1 MSAALHQIT
10 VIFIGIL
17 AGFICRKLKVLGEEG
32 TATVSNIVVK
42 IILPFYL
49 FSAILNSGSGVDPQG
64 VFLTLGLSF
73 GMFLLS
79 GLVALVVVPLLRP
92 PTGDRGVFLT
102 LGLSFGM
109 FLLSGLMAL
118 IVVPLLK
125 PPAGDRGVYLF
136 ETMCGNVTYIGIP
149 VCAAVLGGNA
159 AFYASL
165 LNIPYNL
172 LCFSL
177 GIWLLA
183 GKLPLKKILNPAFL
197 SGVAAAILYL
207 LRVPVPSVL
216 LDGCAFIGQATSPCA
231 MLVIGSVLGSVPFR
245 EIFTEWR
252 AIPYVL
258 IRLVGLGA
266 LMALLLSFIDVDPVL
281 KGVVILM
288 ASMPAATNST
298 MLCTIYGGNRALS
311 AKLIFLST
319 ALSIVT
325 IPLWAAVYFG

>member
-1 MSAALHQIT
+1 MSAALHQIA

-17 AGFICRKLKVLGEEG
+17 AGFICRKAKVLSEEG

-42 IILPFYL
+42 IILPFYV
-49 FSAILNSGSGVDPQG
+49 FSAILNSGSAVDPKG
-64 VFLTLGLSF
+64 VLLTLGLSF

-79 GLVALVVVPLLRP
+79 GLVALVIVPLLR
-92 PTGDRGVFLT
+92 
-102 LGLSFGM
+102 
-109 FLLSGLMAL
+109 
-118 IVVPLLK
+118 

-159 AFYASL
+159 AFYGSL

-231 MLVIGSVLGSVPFR
+231 MLVIGSVLGSVSFK

>member
-1 MSAALHQIT
+1 MSAALHQIA

-17 AGFICRKLKVLGEEG
+17 AGFICRKAKVLTEEG

-49 FSAILNSGSGVDPQG
+49 FSAILNSGSAVDSKGVL
-64 VFLTLGLSF
+64 LTLGLSF

-79 GLVALVVVPLLRP
+79 GLVALVIVPLLR
-92 PTGDRGVFLT
+92 
-102 LGLSFGM
+102 
-109 FLLSGLMAL
+109 
-118 IVVPLLK
+118 

-159 AFYASL
+159 AFYGSL

-231 MLVIGSVLGSVPFR
+231 MLVIGSVLGSVPFK

>member
-17 AGFICRKLKVLGEEG
+17 AGFVCRKAEILTEEG

-49 FSAILNSGSGVDPQG
+49 FSAILNAGAGVEAGG
-64 VFLTLGLSF
+64 VLLALGLSA

-79 GLVALVVVPLLRP
+79 GLVALLVVPLLRP
-92 PTGDRGVFLT
+92 P
-102 LGLSFGM
+102 
-109 FLLSGLMAL
+109 AE
-118 IVVPLLK
+118 
-125 PPAGDRGVYLF
+125 DRGVYLF

-197 SGVAAAILYL
+197 AGAAAAVLYL
-207 LRVPVPSVL
+207 LRVPVPAVI

-231 MLVIGSVLGSVPFR
+231 MLVIGSVLGSVPLK

-258 IRLVGLGA
+258 LRLVGLGA
-266 LMALLLSFIDVDPVL
+266 LTALLLSFLDLDPIL
-281 KGVVILM
+281 KGVLVLM

-319 ALSIVT
+319 ALSLAT
-325 IPLWAAVYFG
+325 IPLWAALYF

>member
-17 AGFICRKLKVLGEEG
+17 AGFVCRKLKVLSAEG

-49 FSAILNSGSGVDPQG
+49 FSAILNSGSAVDSKGVL
-64 VFLTLGLSF
+64 LTLGLSL

-79 GLVALVVVPLLRP
+79 GLVALVIVPLLR
-92 PTGDRGVFLT
+92 
-102 LGLSFGM
+102 
-109 FLLSGLMAL
+109 
-118 IVVPLLK
+118 

-159 AFYASL
+159 AFYGSL

-231 MLVIGSVLGSVPFR
+231 MLVIGSVLGSVSFK

>member
-17 AGFICRKLKVLGEEG
+17 AGFVCRKGKVLSEEG

-49 FSAILNSGSGVDPQG
+49 FSAILNSGSAVDPKG
-64 VFLTLGLSF
+64 VLLTLCLSF

-79 GLVALVVVPLLRP
+79 GLVALVIVPLLRP
-92 PTGDRGVFLT
+92 P
-102 LGLSFGM
+102 
-109 FLLSGLMAL
+109 
-118 IVVPLLK
+118 
-125 PPAGDRGVYLF
+125 AGDKGVYLF

-159 AFYASL
+159 AFYGSL

-231 MLVIGSVLGSVPFR
+231 MLVIGSVLGSVSFK

-325 IPLWAAVYFG
+325 IPLWAAVYCG

>member
-17 AGFICRKLKVLGEEG
+17 AGFVCRKLKVLSEEG

-49 FSAILNSGSGVDPQG
+49 FSAILNSGSAVDPKG
-64 VFLTLGLSF
+64 VLLTLGLSF

-79 GLVALVVVPLLRP
+79 GLVALVIVPLLR
-92 PTGDRGVFLT
+92 
-102 LGLSFGM
+102 
-109 FLLSGLMAL
+109 
-118 IVVPLLK
+118 

-159 AFYASL
+159 AFYGSL

-231 MLVIGSVLGSVPFR
+231 MLVIGSVLGSVPFK

>member
-17 AGFICRKLKVLGEEG
+17 AGFVCRKGKVLSEEG

-49 FSAILNSGSGVDPQG
+49 FSAILNSGSAVDSKGVL
-64 VFLTLGLSF
+64 LTLGLSF

-79 GLVALVVVPLLRP
+79 GLVALLVVPLLR
-92 PTGDRGVFLT
+92 
-102 LGLSFGM
+102 
-109 FLLSGLMAL
+109 
-118 IVVPLLK
+118 

-159 AFYASL
+159 AFYGSL

-197 SGVAAAILYL
+197 SGVAAALLYL
-207 LRVPVPSVL
+207 LRVPVPSVI

-231 MLVIGSVLGSVPFR
+231 MLVIGSVLGSVPFK

-258 IRLVGLGA
+258 LRLVGLGA
-266 LMALLLSFIDVDPVL
+266 LMALLLSFLDVDPVL
-281 KGVVILM
+281 KGVLILM

-325 IPLWAAVYFG
+325 IPLWALVYFG

>member
-17 AGFICRKLKVLGEEG
+17 AGFVCRKLKVLSEEG

-49 FSAILNSGSGVDPQG
+49 FSAILNSGSGVDSKG
-64 VFLTLGLSF
+64 VFLTLGLSS

-79 GLVALVVVPLLRP
+79 GLVALVIVPLLR
-92 PTGDRGVFLT
+92 
-102 LGLSFGM
+102 
-109 FLLSGLMAL
+109 
-118 IVVPLLK
+118 

-159 AFYASL
+159 AFYGSL

-197 SGVAAAILYL
+197 SGVAAALLYL
-207 LRVPVPSVL
+207 LQVPVPSVV

-231 MLVIGSVLGSVPFR
+231 MLVIGSVLGSVPFK

>member
-1 MSAALHQIT
+1 MSAALHQIA

-17 AGFICRKLKVLGEEG
+17 AGFVCRKAKVLTEEG

-79 GLVALVVVPLLRP
+79 GLAALV
-92 PTGDRGVFLT
+92 
-102 LGLSFGM
+102 
-109 FLLSGLMAL
+109 
-118 IVVPLLK
+118 VVPLLK

-159 AFYASL
+159 AFYGSL

-197 SGVAAAILYL
+197 SGAAAAILYL
-207 LRVPVPSVL
+207 LRVPVPPVI

-258 IRLVGLGA
+258 TRLVGLGA
-266 LMALLLSFIDVDPVL
+266 LMALLLSFLNVDPVL
-281 KGVVILM
+281 KGVLILM

>member
-1 MSAALHQIT
+1 MSAALHQIA
-10 VIFIGIL
+10 VLFIGIL
-17 AGFICRKLKVLGEEG
+17 AGFVCRKGKVLSEEG

-49 FSAILNSGSGVDPQG
+49 FSAILNSGSAVDSKGVL
-64 VFLTLGLSF
+64 LTLGLSF

-79 GLVALVVVPLLRP
+79 GLVALVIVPLLR
-92 PTGDRGVFLT
+92 
-102 LGLSFGM
+102 
-109 FLLSGLMAL
+109 
-118 IVVPLLK
+118 

-159 AFYASL
+159 AFYGSL

-231 MLVIGSVLGSVPFR
+231 MLVIGSVLGSVPFK

>member
-17 AGFICRKLKVLGEEG
+17 AGFVCRKGKIISEEG

-49 FSAILNSGSGVDPQG
+49 FSAILNSSSAVDPKG
-64 VFLTLGLSF
+64 VLVTLGLSF

-79 GLVALVVVPLLRP
+79 GLVALIVVPLLR
-92 PTGDRGVFLT
+92 
-102 LGLSFGM
+102 
-109 FLLSGLMAL
+109 
-118 IVVPLLK
+118 

-136 ETMCGNVTYIGIP
+136 ESMCGNVTYIGIP
-149 VCAAVLGGNA
+149 VCAAILGGNA
-159 AFYASL
+159 AFYGSL

-197 SGVAAAILYL
+197 SGMAAAILYL
-207 LRVPVPSVL
+207 LRIPVPSVI

-231 MLVIGSVLGSVPFR
+231 MLVIGSVLGSVPFK

-252 AIPYVL
+252 ALPYVL
-258 IRLVGLGA
+258 IRLIGLGA
-266 LMALLLSFIDVDPVL
+266 LMALLLSFLDVDPVL
-281 KGVVILM
+281 KGVLILM

-325 IPLWAAVYFG
+325 IPLWAIVLQQLL

>member
-17 AGFICRKLKVLGEEG
+17 AGFVCRKLKVLSEEG

-49 FSAILNSGSGVDPQG
+49 FSAILNSGSAVDSKGVL
-64 VFLTLGLSF
+64 LTLGLSL

-79 GLVALVVVPLLRP
+79 GLVALVIVPLLRP
-92 PTGDRGVFLT
+92 P
-102 LGLSFGM
+102 
-109 FLLSGLMAL
+109 
-118 IVVPLLK
+118 
-125 PPAGDRGVYLF
+125 AGDKGVYLF

-159 AFYASL
+159 AFYGSL

-207 LRVPVPSVL
+207 LRVPVPAVV

-281 KGVVILM
+281 KGVLTLM

-325 IPLWAAVYFG
+325 IPLWAAIYFG

>member
-17 AGFICRKLKVLGEEG
+17 VGFVCRKGKVLSEEG

-49 FSAILNSGSGVDPQG
+49 FSAILNSGSAVDPKG
-64 VFLTLGLSF
+64 VLLTLGLSF
-73 GMFLLS
+73 GVFLLS
-79 GLVALVVVPLLRP
+79 GLVALVIVPLLR
-92 PTGDRGVFLT
+92 
-102 LGLSFGM
+102 
-109 FLLSGLMAL
+109 
-118 IVVPLLK
+118 

-159 AFYASL
+159 AFYGSL

-231 MLVIGSVLGSVPFR
+231 MLVIGSVLGSVPFK

-258 IRLVGLGA
+258 IRLVGLGV

>member
-17 AGFICRKLKVLGEEG
+17 AGFVCRKGKVLSEEG

-49 FSAILNSGSGVDPQG
+49 FSAILNSGSAVDPKG
-64 VFLTLGLSF
+64 VLLTLGLSF

-79 GLVALVVVPLLRP
+79 GLVALIVVPLLR
-92 PTGDRGVFLT
+92 
-102 LGLSFGM
+102 
-109 FLLSGLMAL
+109 
-118 IVVPLLK
+118 

-149 VCAAVLGGNA
+149 VCAAVLGENA

-207 LRVPVPSVL
+207 LRVPVPSVI

-231 MLVIGSVLGSVPFR
+231 MLVIGSVLGSVPFK

-266 LMALLLSFIDVDPVL
+266 LMALLLSFLDVDPVL
-281 KGVVILM
+281 KGVLILM

-319 ALSIVT
+319 AMSIVT

>member
-17 AGFICRKLKVLGEEG
+17 AGFVCRKLKVLSEEG

-49 FSAILNSGSGVDPQG
+49 FSAILNSGSAVDSKGVL
-64 VFLTLGLSF
+64 LTLGLSL

-79 GLVALVVVPLLRP
+79 GLVALVIVPLLR
-92 PTGDRGVFLT
+92 
-102 LGLSFGM
+102 
-109 FLLSGLMAL
+109 
-118 IVVPLLK
+118 

-159 AFYASL
+159 AFYGSL

-231 MLVIGSVLGSVPFR
+231 MLVIGSVLGSVSFK

>member
-17 AGFICRKLKVLGEEG
+17 AGFVCRKLKVLSEEG

-49 FSAILNSGSGVDPQG
+49 FSAILNSGSAVDSKGVL
-64 VFLTLGLSF
+64 LTLGLSF

-79 GLVALVVVPLLRP
+79 GLVALIVVPLLR
-92 PTGDRGVFLT
+92 
-102 LGLSFGM
+102 
-109 FLLSGLMAL
+109 
-118 IVVPLLK
+118 

-197 SGVAAAILYL
+197 SGVAAALLYL
-207 LRVPVPSVL
+207 LRVPVPSVI

-231 MLVIGSVLGSVPFR
+231 MLVIGSVLGSVPFK

-252 AIPYVL
+252 SIPYVL
-258 IRLVGLGA
+258 LRLVGLGA
-266 LMALLLSFIDVDPVL
+266 LMALLLSFLDVDPVL
-281 KGVVILM
+281 KGVLILM

-325 IPLWAAVYFG
+325 IPLWALVYFG

>member
-1 MSAALHQIT
+1 MSAALHQIAI
-10 VIFIGIL
+10 IFIGIL
-17 AGFICRKLKVLGEEG
+17 AGFVCRKAKVLTEEA

-49 FSAILNSGSGVDPQG
+49 FSAILRSGDGVDPRG
-64 VFLTLGLSF
+64 VFLALGLSF
-73 GMFLLS
+73 GMFLMS
-79 GLVALVVVPLLRP
+79 GLVALL
-92 PTGDRGVFLT
+92 
-102 LGLSFGM
+102 
-109 FLLSGLMAL
+109 
-118 IVVPLLK
+118 VVPLLK
-125 PPAGDRGVYLF
+125 APKDDRGVYLF

-149 VCAAVLGGNA
+149 VCAAILGGNA

-183 GKLPLKKILNPAFL
+183 GKLPLKRILDPAFL
-197 SGVAAAILYL
+197 AGVAAATLYL
-207 LRVPVPSVL
+207 LRVPVPAVI
-216 LDGCAFIGQATSPCA
+216 LDGCSFIGQATSPCA
-231 MLVIGSVLGSVPFR
+231 MLVIGSALGSVPFK

-252 AIPYVL
+252 AIPFVAL
-258 IRLVGLGA
+258 RLVGLGA
-266 LMALLLSFIDVDPVL
+266 LTALLLSFLPVDPIL
-281 KGVVILM
+281 KGVLILM

-325 IPLWAAVYFG
+325 IPLWAAFYFA

>member
-1 MSAALHQIT
+1 MSAALHQIAI
-10 VIFIGIL
+10 IFIGIL
-17 AGFICRKLKVLGEEG
+17 AGFVCRKAKVLTEEA
-32 TATVSNIVVK
+32 TATVSNIVVR

-49 FSAILNSGSGVDPQG
+49 FSAILKSGEGVEPRG
-64 VFLTLGLSF
+64 VFLALGLSF
-73 GMFLLS
+73 GMFLIS
-79 GLVALVVVPLLRP
+79 GLVALLLVPLLRAP
-92 PTGDRGVFLT
+92 KD
-102 LGLSFGM
+102 
-109 FLLSGLMAL
+109 
-118 IVVPLLK
+118 
-125 PPAGDRGVYLF
+125 DRGVYLF

-149 VCAAVLGGNA
+149 VCAAILGGNA

-197 SGVAAAILYL
+197 AGVAAATLYL
-207 LRVPVPSVL
+207 LRVPVPAVI
-216 LDGCAFIGQATSPCA
+216 LDGCSFIGQATSPCA

-252 AIPYVL
+252 AIPYVAL
-258 IRLVGLGA
+258 RLVGLGA
-266 LMALLLSFIDVDPVL
+266 LTALLLSFLPVDPIL
-281 KGVVILM
+281 KGVLILM

-325 IPLWAAVYFG
+325 IPLWAALYFVS

>member
-1 MSAALHQIT
+1 MSAALHQIA

-17 AGFICRKLKVLGEEG
+17 TGFVCRKAKLLTEEG

-49 FSAILNSGSGVDPQG
+49 FSAILNSGSGVDPRG

-79 GLVALVVVPLLRP
+79 GLVALL
-92 PTGDRGVFLT
+92 
-102 LGLSFGM
+102 
-109 FLLSGLMAL
+109 
-118 IVVPLLK
+118 VVPLLK
-125 PPAGDRGVYLF
+125 PPADDRGVYLF

-159 AFYASL
+159 AFYGSL

-197 SGVAAAILYL
+197 SGAAAALLYL
-207 LRVPVPSVL
+207 LRVPVPSVI

-231 MLVIGSVLGSVPFR
+231 MLVIGSVLGSVPFQ

-266 LMALLLSFIDVDPVL
+266 LMALLLSFPDVDPVL
-281 KGVVILM
+281 KGVLILI

-325 IPLWAAVYFG
+325 IPLWALVLQRLL

>member
-1 MSAALHQIT
+1 MSAALHQIA

-17 AGFICRKLKVLGEEG
+17 AGFVCRKLKVLSEEG

-49 FSAILNSGSGVDPQG
+49 FSAILNSGSAVDPKG
-64 VFLTLGLSF
+64 VLLTLCLSF

-79 GLVALVVVPLLRP
+79 GLVALVIVPLLR
-92 PTGDRGVFLT
+92 
-102 LGLSFGM
+102 
-109 FLLSGLMAL
+109 
-118 IVVPLLK
+118 

-159 AFYASL
+159 AFYGSL

-197 SGVAAAILYL
+197 SGVAAALLYL
-207 LRVPVPSVL
+207 LQVPVPSVV

-231 MLVIGSVLGSVPFR
+231 MLVIGSVLGSVPFK

>member
-17 AGFICRKLKVLGEEG
+17 AGFVCRKLKVLSEEG

-49 FSAILNSGSGVDPQG
+49 FSAILNSGSAVDSKGVL
-64 VFLTLGLSF
+64 LTLGLSF

-79 GLVALVVVPLLRP
+79 GLVALIVVPLLR
-92 PTGDRGVFLT
+92 
-102 LGLSFGM
+102 
-109 FLLSGLMAL
+109 
-118 IVVPLLK
+118 

-197 SGVAAAILYL
+197 SGVAAALLYL
-207 LRVPVPSVL
+207 LRVPVPSVI

-252 AIPYVL
+252 AIPFVL
-258 IRLVGLGA
+258 LRLVGLGA
-266 LMALLLSFIDVDPVL
+266 LTALLLSALNVDPVL
-281 KGVVILM
+281 KGVLILM

>member
-1 MSAALHQIT
+1 MSAALHQIA

-17 AGFICRKLKVLGEEG
+17 AGFVCRKGKVLSEEG

-49 FSAILNSGSGVDPQG
+49 FSAILNSGSAVDPKG
-64 VFLTLGLSF
+64 VLLTLCLSF

-79 GLVALVVVPLLRP
+79 GLVALVIVPLLR
-92 PTGDRGVFLT
+92 
-102 LGLSFGM
+102 
-109 FLLSGLMAL
+109 
-118 IVVPLLK
+118 

-159 AFYASL
+159 AFYGSL

>member
-1 MSAALHQIT
+1 MSAALHQIA

-17 AGFICRKLKVLGEEG
+17 AGFVCRKGKVLSEEG

-49 FSAILNSGSGVDPQG
+49 FSAILNSGSAVDPKG
-64 VFLTLGLSF
+64 VLLTLGLSF

-79 GLVALVVVPLLRP
+79 GLVALVIVPLLR
-92 PTGDRGVFLT
+92 
-102 LGLSFGM
+102 
-109 FLLSGLMAL
+109 
-118 IVVPLLK
+118 

-159 AFYASL
+159 AFYGSL

-231 MLVIGSVLGSVPFR
+231 ML
-245 EIFTEWR
+245 
-252 AIPYVL
+252 IPYVL

>member
-17 AGFICRKLKVLGEEG
+17 AGFVCRKGKVISEEG
-32 TATVSNIVVK
+32 TSTVSGIVVK

-49 FSAILNSGSGVDPQG
+49 FSAILNSGSAVDPKG
-64 VFLTLGLSF
+64 VLVTLGLSS

-79 GLVALVVVPLLRP
+79 GLAAMIVVPLLRP
-92 PTGDRGVFLT
+92 P
-102 LGLSFGM
+102 
-109 FLLSGLMAL
+109 AE
-118 IVVPLLK
+118 
-125 PPAGDRGVYLF
+125 DRGVYLF

-197 SGVAAAILYL
+197 SGVAAAVLYL
-207 LRVPVPSVL
+207 LHIPVPSVI

-258 IRLVGLGA
+258 IRLAGLGA
-266 LMALLLSFIDVDPVL
+266 LMALLLSFLNVDPVL
-281 KGVVILM
+281 KGVLILM

-319 ALSIVT
+319 ALSVVT

>member
-17 AGFICRKLKVLGEEG
+17 AGFVCRKGKVLSEEG

-49 FSAILNSGSGVDPQG
+49 FSAILNSGSAVDPKG
-64 VFLTLGLSF
+64 VLLTLCLSF

-79 GLVALVVVPLLRP
+79 GLVALVIVPLLR
-92 PTGDRGVFLT
+92 
-102 LGLSFGM
+102 
-109 FLLSGLMAL
+109 
-118 IVVPLLK
+118 

-159 AFYASL
+159 AFYGSL

-197 SGVAAAILYL
+197 SGVAAALLYL
-207 LRVPVPSVL
+207 LQVPVPSVV

-231 MLVIGSVLGSVPFR
+231 MLVIGSVLGSVPFK

>member
-17 AGFICRKLKVLGEEG
+17 AGFVCRKLKVLSEEG

-49 FSAILNSGSGVDPQG
+49 FSAILNSGSAVDSKGVL
-64 VFLTLGLSF
+64 LTLGLSL

-79 GLVALVVVPLLRP
+79 GLVALVIVPLLR
-92 PTGDRGVFLT
+92 
-102 LGLSFGM
+102 
-109 FLLSGLMAL
+109 
-118 IVVPLLK
+118 

-159 AFYASL
+159 AFYGSL

-197 SGVAAAILYL
+197 SGVAAALLYL
-207 LRVPVPSVL
+207 LQVPVPSVV

-231 MLVIGSVLGSVPFR
+231 MLVIGSVLGSVPFK

-311 AKLIFLST
+311 AKLIFLAT

>member
-1 MSAALHQIT
+1 MSAALHQIA

-17 AGFICRKLKVLGEEG
+17 AGFVCRKGKVLSEEG

-49 FSAILNSGSGVDPQG
+49 FSAILNSGSAVDSKGVL
-64 VFLTLGLSF
+64 LTLGLSF

-79 GLVALVVVPLLRP
+79 GLVALVIVPLLR
-92 PTGDRGVFLT
+92 
-102 LGLSFGM
+102 
-109 FLLSGLMAL
+109 
-118 IVVPLLK
+118 

-159 AFYASL
+159 AFYGSL

-231 MLVIGSVLGSVPFR
+231 MLVIGSVLGSVPFK

>member
-1 MSAALHQIT
+1 MSAALHQIAI
-10 VIFIGIL
+10 IFIGIL
-17 AGFICRKLKVLGEEG
+17 TGFICRKAKVLTEEG
-32 TATVSNIVVK
+32 TSAVSNIVVK

-49 FSAILNSGSGVDPQG
+49 FSAILKSGDSVDAKG
-64 VFLTLGLSF
+64 VFLALALSC

-79 GLVALVVVPLLRP
+79 GLVALIL
-92 PTGDRGVFLT
+92 
-102 LGLSFGM
+102 
-109 FLLSGLMAL
+109 
-118 IVVPLLK
+118 VPLLK
-125 PPAGDRGVYLF
+125 APKGDRGVYLF

-149 VCAAVLGGNA
+149 VCAAILGGNA

-197 SGVAAAILYL
+197 AGVAAAILYL
-207 LRVPVPSVL
+207 LRVPVPQVI
-216 LDGCAFIGQATSPCA
+216 LDGCSFIGQATSPCA

-252 AIPYVL
+252 VIPFVAL
-258 IRLVGLGA
+258 RLLGLGA
-266 LMALLLSFIDVDPVL
+266 LMALLLSFLDVDPVL
-281 KGVVILM
+281 KGVLILM

-325 IPLWAAVYFG
+325 IPLWASLYFG

>member
-1 MSAALHQIT
+1 MSAALHQIA

-17 AGFICRKLKVLGEEG
+17 AGFVCRKGKVLSEEG

-49 FSAILNSGSGVDPQG
+49 FSAILNSGSAVDPRG
-64 VFLTLGLSF
+64 VLLTLGLSF

-79 GLVALVVVPLLRP
+79 GLVALVIVPLLR
-92 PTGDRGVFLT
+92 
-102 LGLSFGM
+102 
-109 FLLSGLMAL
+109 
-118 IVVPLLK
+118 

-159 AFYASL
+159 AFYGSL

-231 MLVIGSVLGSVPFR
+231 MLVIGSVLGSVSFK

>member
-17 AGFICRKLKVLGEEG
+17 AGFVCRKLKVLSEEG

-49 FSAILNSGSGVDPQG
+49 FSAILNSGSAVDSKGVL
-64 VFLTLGLSF
+64 LTLGLSL

-79 GLVALVVVPLLRP
+79 GLVALVIVPLLR
-92 PTGDRGVFLT
+92 
-102 LGLSFGM
+102 
-109 FLLSGLMAL
+109 
-118 IVVPLLK
+118 

-159 AFYASL
+159 AFYGSL

-231 MLVIGSVLGSVPFR
+231 MLVIGSVLGSVPFK